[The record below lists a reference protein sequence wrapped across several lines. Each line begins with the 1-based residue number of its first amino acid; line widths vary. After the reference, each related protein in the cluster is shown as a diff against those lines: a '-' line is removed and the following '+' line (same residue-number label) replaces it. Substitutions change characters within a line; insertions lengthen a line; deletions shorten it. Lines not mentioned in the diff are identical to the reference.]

1 MAQFGATETLRNS
14 FDLPAP
20 LMKHDTHPH
29 APNVTDVLDDS
40 DEPEHVGNLKYRLH
54 QHLKNEV
61 YCKLGVSTI
70 HGVGVFAL
78 RDIPKG
84 TLPLQSMV
92 SRKEKKFSRTKLKE
106 IPKSVRKHL
115 ADFCLIE
122 SGRVFVPEI
131 GMNAVNIS
139 IYLNHS
145 KTPNLGFN
153 KQDVLEALRDVARGE
168 ELTIDYDLSFGEEHV
183 FDDKELTDGG
193 DD

>member
-1 MAQFGATETLRNS
+1 VAQFGTSATPHNS
-14 FDLPAP
+14 LYPPAHR
-20 LMKHDTHPH
+20 MKHETYPH
-29 APNVTDVLDDS
+29 APNVTDEFDDT
-40 DEPEHVGNLKYRLH
+40 DEPEHLGNLKYRLH

-106 IPKSVRKHL
+106 IPKSVRRHL
-115 ADFCLIE
+115 AEFCLIE

-153 KQDVLEALRDVARGE
+153 KQDVLEALRDIARGE

-183 FDDKELTDGG
+183 FGDKELTDGG

>member
-1 MAQFGATETLRNS
+1 
-14 FDLPAP
+14 
-20 LMKHDTHPH
+20 MKHDTPPH
-29 APNVTDVLDDS
+29 APNVADEFDDA
-40 DEPEHVGNLKYRLH
+40 DEPEHPGNLKNRLH

-145 KTPNLGFN
+145 KTPNLAFN
-153 KQDVLEALRDVARGE
+153 KQDVLEALRDIARGE
-168 ELTIDYDLSFGEEHV
+168 ELTIDYDISFGEEHV
-183 FDDKELTDGG
+183 FGDKELTDG